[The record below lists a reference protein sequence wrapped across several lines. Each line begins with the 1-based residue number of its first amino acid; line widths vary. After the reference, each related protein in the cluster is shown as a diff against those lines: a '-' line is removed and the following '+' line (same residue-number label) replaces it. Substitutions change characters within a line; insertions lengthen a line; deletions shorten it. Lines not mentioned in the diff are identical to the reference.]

1 MKSGEP
7 GIYRLLLAFLNTIWS
22 DILLEVHC
30 PKYVGKMHP
39 SSLASISK
47 REVEK
52 LSSLDVPSQTLLA
65 KAIGQ
70 CCRDACLCSCS
81 KEGCSPATI
90 MWQSL
95 FERWKYT
102 LFCHIPFLRHYVL
115 DWFEDVS
122 AENELELPSQ
132 FRADVIRFETFEALG
147 LSHLCCNQ
155 GSWLGNEPFTAQ
167 YDPSEVAEMLEEE
180 QELIEEH
187 ERLVDMFIEAYESEG
202 ESLSSFLG
210 GYWRTNMAKVL
221 MGRRP
226 PAQEQLANLREL
238 RVIIKD
244 DSRFGAH
251 YIVDQDLQA
260 NQDVDSH
267 NHGPTDDTGSEERI
281 SDKAWYRILGEYHGW
296 RKSWCIFLDD
306 SNDEEG

>member
-1 MKSGEP
+1 M
-7 GIYRLLLAFLNTIWS
+7 
-22 DILLEVHC
+22 EVHC

-47 REVEK
+47 RVVEK
-52 LSSLDVPSQTLLA
+52 LSSLDVPSQTLVA

-90 MWQSL
+90 VWKSL

-147 LSHLCCNQ
+147 LSHY
-155 GSWLGNEPFTAQ
+155 T
-167 YDPSEVAEMLEEE
+167 
-180 QELIEEH
+180 
-187 ERLVDMFIEAYESEG
+187 
-202 ESLSSFLG
+202 
-210 GYWRTNMAKVL
+210 
-221 MGRRP
+221 
-226 PAQEQLANLREL
+226 
-238 RVIIKD
+238 
-244 DSRFGAH
+244 
-251 YIVDQDLQA
+251 VDQDLQA